1 MATQN
6 LLQRLDAAA
15 DTTGSSDNA
24 SDRRIEEVFIAAAD
38 ITAGQ
43 AVSLDYTQGTDSDI
57 ALKVKPCDAGAA
69 KLYFCVGVALE
80 DAVSGAA
87 VRVCIRGIC
96 DANVAGA
103 TVAGDLLQA
112 SAATPGEL
120 AIRQVSVD
128 EGGAATFTLLPI
140 VAVATEADTAGI
152 ATVYVLPNF

>member
-57 ALKVKPCDAGAA
+57 ALKVKPTDAGGA
-69 KLYFCVGVALE
+69 KLYFCVGIALE

-96 DANVAGA
+96 DASVAAA

-112 SAATPGEL
+112 GTVVGEL

>member
-57 ALKVKPCDAGAA
+57 ALKVKPTDAGGA
-69 KLYFCVGVALE
+69 KLYFCVGIALE

-96 DANVAGA
+96 DASVAGA
-103 TVAGDLLQA
+103 TAAGDLLQA
-112 SAATPGEL
+112 GTVVGEL

-128 EGGAATFTLLPI
+128 EGGSAQFTLLPI
-140 VAVATEADTAGI
+140 VAVATEGASAGI